1 MQFPSRMVL
10 RSLCPAVALRTPAPS
25 VVWLLGEQS
34 SRWAPQAAWST
45 RQAAQLA
52 AHNTA
57 QLSFSEKMVEA
68 KCILFFHPFLQ
79 IQPEKKLTLLMKML
93 FLMSISVKK
102 GKEPEKQHPALGT
115 LAGPAASPSVEC
127 ASPGCA
133 GPLPSGHAFMG
144 PR

>member
-1 MQFPSRMVL
+1 MVL

>member
-1 MQFPSRMVL
+1 MVL

-144 PR
+144 PC